1 MINICYESIL
11 SIIDMFKMIRQRIS
25 NFLKSNLSWKLRKI
39 SKYSHINFYPNFFS
53 RSGLGGL
60 YSRLIIHF
68 ILNEKFKKIKDNIIK
83 DFYNYKNDQL
93 NFLISTPSSG
103 SNFTRNMLRS
113 YFELFYQL
121 GDGVPKYDSVNASLF
136 FAGSQI
142 DSADLNNQLTIEKHL
157 IDKKI
162 IMSEAD
168 YNKKKIVFSRYP
180 LERIDLYKFEQVKPV
195 ILFRDPFDEIG
206 SVYHKY
212 DRRPEEKRLK
222 EIDYK
227 LLTSKIKLYEKY
239 INFWSQFT
247 SNPLN
252 KNKFLAINFE
262 DLVKNSEKILEK
274 ILIFYE
280 YPINQEFIKKSA
292 FTHSSENTI
301 KKLMSSN
308 FYKKK
313 QRFSDPEIKKNQ
325 QKLIKETFNK
335 MILKTNIIKDYDYLK
350 SLT

>member
-1 MINICYESIL
+1 ML
-11 SIIDMFKMIRQRIS
+11 KKIS
-25 NFLKSNLSWKLRKI
+25 QKITNFLKSNLSWKLRKI
-39 SKYSHINFYPNFFS
+39 SKYSHINIYPNFFS
-53 RSGLGGL
+53 RTGLRGL

-68 ILNEKFKKIKDNIIK
+68 ILNEKFKKIRDNIIK
-83 DFYNYKNDQL
+83 DFYNYKNEQL

-113 YFELFYQL
+113 YFELFYYL

-142 DSADLNNQLTIEKHL
+142 DSADLNNQLTIETHL

-162 IMSEAD
+162 IMSETD

-180 LERIDLYKFEQVKPV
+180 LQRIDLYKFEQVKPA

-239 INFWSQFT
+239 INFWTEFVSK
-247 SNPLN
+247 P
-252 KNKFLAINFE
+252 KNKDKFLLINFD
-262 DLVKNSEKILEK
+262 DLVKNSEIVLEQM
-274 ILIFYE
+274 LTFFNYD
-280 YPINQEFIKKSA
+280 INKDFIKKCA
-292 FTHSSENTI
+292 FTHSKENTLN
-301 KKLMSSN
+301 KLWGPKL
-308 FYKKK
+308 YRQKG
-313 QRFSDPEIKKNQ
+313 RFSDPERKKVQ
-325 QKLIKETFNK
+325 QELIEQTFNE
-335 MILKTNIIKDYDYLK
+335 MLSKTDIMKNYNYLK
-350 SLT
+350 DLSDLKLN